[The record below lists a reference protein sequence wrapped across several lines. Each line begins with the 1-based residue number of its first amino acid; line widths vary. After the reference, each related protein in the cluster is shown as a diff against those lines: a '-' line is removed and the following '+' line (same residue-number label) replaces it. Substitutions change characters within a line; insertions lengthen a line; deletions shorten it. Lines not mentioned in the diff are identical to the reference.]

1 MTFYFLDTSALVK
14 RYVQETGTAWLRN
27 LTDSALG
34 NALLI
39 VRLTEVE
46 LTAAFARR
54 RKGLTLD
61 AGEARKALAQ
71 FRLEMVQ
78 DYRVIEIT
86 IPLLNRASHLA
97 DLHALRAYDA
107 VQLAGALEV
116 RSTIPTLKMISADGE
131 LNAAATAEGLTLDNP
146 NEYP

>member
-1 MTFYFLDTSALVK
+1 VTFYFLDTSALVK